1 MARITT
7 SAPGDGIFGAIL
19 PAQPDGTVIEFYVES
34 SDGTN
39 IRTWPAPA
47 DNGQTANAL
56 LQVDDE
62 ANTFDHAFYRLIMP
76 TPEFNQWRDIRR
88 QSDAQMNATLILDD
102 GSGPEIRYNAGIRV
116 RGAGS
121 RNHDPVPMRVTLP
134 RDNEWNNMTT
144 MNLNTKFTYLQ
155 FLGMKLFEASGMQ
168 APDTFRAQVRINGEN
183 IARNDAF
190 DYGSIVH
197 VQPLSGEFL
206 KGKVRTR

>member
-1 MARITT
+1 
-7 SAPGDGIFGAIL
+7 
-19 PAQPDGTVIEFYVES
+19 
-34 SDGTN
+34 
-39 IRTWPAPA
+39 
-47 DNGQTANAL
+47 
-56 LQVDDE
+56 
-62 ANTFDHAFYRLIMP
+62 
-76 TPEFNQWRDIRR
+76 
-88 QSDAQMNATLILDD
+88 ATLILDD

-183 IARNDAF
+183 IARDDAF

-206 KGKVRTR
+206 KEKFEPDDGGNIYKKVRPDRDPQFCPCLLLKDWSISSSELPCPSAAKTTGAISMKCFASSTTRLKMTISLSNSRPQLTLING